1 MKTTLISLSTFL
13 LSLAACLFYLNGY
26 AQGPADAIK
35 QLEKRRFDA
44 QVAKDTKVM
53 NEILA
58 DDLIYTHSSGQQDSK
73 KSYIAAIE
81 SGKSTYLAIEIS
93 GDTVRFYGPNTAI
106 VTGQMKTNVVS
117 NGQTN
122 ALRLRYTDVYMKRN
136 GTWKMVAW
144 QSARMP
150 N

>member
-1 MKTTLISLSTFL
+1 MKTILASFTTFL
-13 LSLAACLFYLNGY
+13 LSLTACLFYLDGH
-26 AQGPADAIK
+26 AQGPADAIR

-53 NEILA
+53 DEILA
-58 DDLIYTHSSGQQDSK
+58 DDLVYTHSNGLQDGK

-81 SGKSTYLAIEIS
+81 SGKSTYQFIEIS
-93 GDTVRFYGPNTAI
+93 SDTVRFYGPGTAI
-106 VTGQMKTNVVS
+106 VTGQMKTSVVS

-122 ALRLRYTDVYMKRN
+122 PLRLRYTDVYLRRN

-144 QSARMP
+144 QSARLA